1 MPREGLLE
9 RGRWWPSHPRRLC
22 SSEGGAASH
31 LKGTL
36 THSVVTNVQ
45 LRKCF
50 VRALGS
56 PLGHLPPPRPLPS
69 AMAHEDAV
77 PSRSPSG
84 VSSVTT
90 RHSHVAMGP

>member
-9 RGRWWPSHPRRLC
+9 RGCWRPGHPRRLC

-45 LRKCF
+45 LRKRF
-50 VRALGS
+50 ARALGS
-56 PLGHLPPPRPLPS
+56 PPGHPPPPRPLPS
-69 AMAHEDAV
+69 AMAREDAV
-77 PSRSPSG
+77 P
-84 VSSVTT
+84 T
-90 RHSHVAMGP
+90 RHRHVAMGP